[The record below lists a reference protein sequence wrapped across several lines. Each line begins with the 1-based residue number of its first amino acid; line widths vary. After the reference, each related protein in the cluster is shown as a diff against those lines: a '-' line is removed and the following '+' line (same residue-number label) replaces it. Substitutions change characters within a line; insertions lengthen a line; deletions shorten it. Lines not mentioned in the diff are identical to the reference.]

1 MCFFWRKFL
10 TMANYAFLGP
20 PGVGKGTLAAE
31 FCEARGMQHVSTG
44 DLLRAEIQAGSELG
58 CRVQEF
64 VSSGGLVPDGI
75 ILDLME
81 NFLTSGSDANYILDG
96 FPRTIEQAERVEA
109 MADTIGFH
117 LMAAILL
124 EASDEIVVE
133 RLTGRQVCRG
143 CKATYHLSFGPPQ
156 QPGLCDKCN
165 GELHQRVD
173 DQEETVRRR
182 LEVYRN
188 QTAPLIDFYDNLNRI
203 IRIDASSDKA
213 TNFAALSEKVP

>member
-1 MCFFWRKFL
+1 
-10 TMANYAFLGP
+10 MANYAFLGP

-31 FCEARGMQHVSTG
+31 FCEARGMRHVSTG

-58 CRVQEF
+58 CQVQEF

-81 NFLTSGSDANYILDG
+81 NFLTNDSDASYILDG

-109 MADTIGFH
+109 MADTIGFQ

-124 EASDEIVVE
+124 EASDGIVVE
-133 RLTGRQVCRG
+133 RLTGRRVCRG
-143 CKATYHLSFGPPQ
+143 CKATYHLTFGPPQ

-165 GELHQRVD
+165 GELYQRGD

>member
-1 MCFFWRKFL
+1 
-10 TMANYAFLGP
+10 MANYAFLRP

-31 FCEARGMQHVSTG
+31 FCAARGMQHVSTG

-58 CRVQEF
+58 CKVQEF
-64 VSSGGLVPDGI
+64 VSSGGLVPDEI

-81 NFLTSGSDANYILDG
+81 SFLTSDSNASYILDG

-124 EASDEIVVE
+124 EASDEIVVA
-133 RLTGRQVCRG
+133 RLTGRRVCRG

-156 QPGLCDKCN
+156 Q
-165 GELHQRVD
+165 
-173 DQEETVRRR
+173 
-182 LEVYRN
+182 
-188 QTAPLIDFYDNLNRI
+188 A
-203 IRIDASSDKA
+203 
-213 TNFAALSEKVP
+213 

>member
-1 MCFFWRKFL
+1 
-10 TMANYAFLGP
+10 MANYAFLGP

-31 FCEARGMQHVSTG
+31 FCNARGMQHVSTG

-64 VSSGGLVPDGI
+64 VSSGGLVPDDI

-81 NFLTSGSDANYILDG
+81 NFLTGDSDTGYILDG

-109 MADTIGFH
+109 MAETIGFR
-117 LMAAILL
+117 LVAAILL
-124 EASDEIVVE
+124 EASDQIVVD
-133 RLTGRQVCRG
+133 RLTGRRICRG

-156 QPGLCDKCN
+156 QAGLCDKCS
-165 GELHQRVD
+165 GELYQRGD